1 LSIGIH
7 WPLRAGDVRPDTV
20 VTMHLHP

>member
-7 WPLRAGDVRPDTV
+7 WPLRAGDVRPDPV